1 VSAEVEDLRVAL
13 QIAEADR
20 DSARLRVEEMREL
33 AADLA
38 QTLEFVSDEY
48 CKFRLVRVG
57 AVLRRAEGFGLL
69 DDDREEEE
77 AEPDDESEDI
87 DERDIPFLW
96 RPDEPAMGQET
107 DHNPFV
113 FQGLER

>member
-1 VSAEVEDLRVAL
+1 MSAEVEDLRVAL

-20 DSARLRVEEMREL
+20 DSARLRVEEMRYL

-38 QTLEFVSDEY
+38 QTLSGVVGECYEFLPLKVAY
-48 CKFRLVRVG
+48 VF
-57 AVLRRAEGFGLL
+57 RRAERAGVL
-69 DDDREEEE
+69 DGECRDED
-77 AEPDDESEDI
+77 EPDDESEDI

-107 DHNPFV
+107 DHNPFA
-113 FQGLER
+113 

>member
-1 VSAEVEDLRVAL
+1 MSAEVEDLRVAL

-20 DSARLRVEEMREL
+20 DSARLRVEEMRYL
-33 AADLA
+33 AAELA

-57 AVLRRAEGFGLL
+57 SVLQRAESLGLL
-69 DDDREEEE
+69 EHDD
-77 AEPDDESEDI
+77 EPDDAAD
-87 DERDIPFLW
+87 DPLDIPFLW

-107 DHNPFV
+107 DHNPFATISA
-113 FQGLER
+113 QGGGA

>member
-1 VSAEVEDLRVAL
+1 MSAEVEDLRVAL

-20 DSARLRVEEMREL
+20 DSARLRYEEMREL

-38 QTLEFVSDEY
+38 QTLELVSDAY
-48 CKFRLVRVG
+48 CEFRLTRVYL
-57 AVLRRAEGFGLL
+57 VLRRAEGLGLL
-69 DDDREEEE
+69 EH
-77 AEPDDESEDI
+77 DDELD
-87 DERDIPFLW
+87 DPLDIPFLW

-113 FQGLER
+113 

>member
-13 QIAEADR
+13 QVAENDR

-48 CKFRLVRVG
+48 CKFRLVRV
-57 AVLRRAEGFGLL
+57 AIVLRRAENLGVL
-69 DDDREEEE
+69 
-77 AEPDDESEDI
+77 EDTSN
-87 DERDIPFLW
+87 
-96 RPDEPAMGQET
+96 DEPEDDPEG
-107 DHNPFV
+107 DFPF
-113 FQGLER
+113 

>member
-1 VSAEVEDLRVAL
+1 MSAEVEDLRVAL

-33 AADLA
+33 AEDLA

-48 CKFRLVRVG
+48 CKFRLVRV
-57 AVLRRAEGFGLL
+57 AIVLRRAENLGVLEDTSNG
-69 DDDREEEE
+69 
-77 AEPDDESEDI
+77 EPDDEPDPL
-87 DERDIPFLW
+87 DIPFLW

-107 DHNPFV
+107 DHNPFA
-113 FQGLER
+113 

>member
-1 VSAEVEDLRVAL
+1 MEVEDLRVAL

-20 DSARLRVEEMREL
+20 DSARFRVEEMREL
-33 AADLA
+33 VADLA

-48 CKFRLVRVG
+48 CKFRLVRVA
-57 AVLRRAEGFGLL
+57 AVLRCAESLGLL
-69 DDDREEEE
+69 EHDD
-77 AEPDDESEDI
+77 EPDDEPD
-87 DERDIPFLW
+87 DPLDIPFLW

-107 DHNPFV
+107 DHNPFA